1 MDSKTDEQIAKEN
14 RLRTFRQ
21 EGARVTEDA
30 VTEAIAVRENM
41 ERLRGLR
48 LTKEA
53 QAASAAKPVTK
64 IKPIKPSK

>member
-1 MDSKTDEQIAKEN
+1 MASKTDEQIAKEN

-21 EGARVTEDA
+21 GGARLMEDDA
-30 VTEAIAVRENM
+30 TEAIAVRKNM

-48 LTKEA
+48 LAKEA
-53 QAASAAKPVTK
+53 QAASTAKSVSK